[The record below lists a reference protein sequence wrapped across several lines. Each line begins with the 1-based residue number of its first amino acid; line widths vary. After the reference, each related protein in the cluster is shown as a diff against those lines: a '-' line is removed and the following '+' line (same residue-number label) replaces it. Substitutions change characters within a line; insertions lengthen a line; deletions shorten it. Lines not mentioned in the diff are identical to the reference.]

1 MDEELERLKRRKL
14 LELQQRML
22 KQSQAQEQKQEKAE
36 KPDPKKI
43 LDSYFG
49 DRAWEVYNAAW
60 AQFPEIMPEI
70 EKLLVEAIATGR
82 IRQKIDGESLYQFF
96 RQVGLPVR
104 LQTTIRFK
112 EHGEL
117 KTLEDKIKG
126 K

>member
-14 LELQQRML
+14 LELQKRMS
-22 KQSQAQEQKQEKAE
+22 KQSQEQKLKQEESK
-36 KPDPKKI
+36 KPGVKEV
-43 LDSYFG
+43 LDSHFG

-60 AQFPEIMPEI
+60 AQYPKVMPEI
-70 EKLLVEAIATGR
+70 EKLLVEAIAAGR

-96 RQVGLPVR
+96 RQVGLPIR